1 MVIKNIYKFI
11 IIILVL
17 YICYFFYNLRNS
29 YNLQNNSIESFI
41 DYNQDDDIFDREY
54 VDMYDVAYNDFND
67 IKMDYK
73 HMLDANIFNNNDK
86 IAILGCGVGKW
97 GSYINSNRKNLD
109 DLINIDKSTNMCRKA
124 QKNYPNLKYINGN
137 VVSNNNILNKNSQN
151 IIIIDERMMLYNNFN
166 DQTQIII
173 NCHEWLKKDGY
184 LVVPIYKIDSLGVAC
199 RFYST
204 NYIDDIGKLHGY
216 TYLNGFTHDCWYE
229 INQDSYKNNLDY
241 YEKIVV
247 DNNEKNNKRVFKQPM
262 YIMKDNT
269 LYDIILKSGFTV
281 HKIYDTE
288 KRVVSGYQL
297 AIFKKGKTEITI

>member
-97 GSYINSNRKNLD
+97 GSYINSNHKNLD

-137 VVSNNNILNKNSQN
+137 VVSN
-151 IIIIDERMMLYNNFN
+151 
-166 DQTQIII
+166 
-173 NCHEWLKKDGY
+173 
-184 LVVPIYKIDSLGVAC
+184 
-199 RFYST
+199 
-204 NYIDDIGKLHGY
+204 YIDDIGKLHGY

-229 INQDSYKNNLDY
+229 INQDSDKNNLDY
-241 YEKIVV
+241 YEKIVI

>member
-11 IIILVL
+11 IIIFIL
-17 YICYFFYNLRNS
+17 YICYFLYKLRNS
-29 YNLQNNSIESFI
+29 NKSIDLYNLQNSNKSIESFI

-97 GSYINSNRKNLD
+97 GSYINSNHKNLD

-137 VVSNNNILNKNSQN
+137 VASNNNILNKNSQN

-166 DQTQIII
+166 DQTHIII
-173 NCHEWLKKDGY
+173 NCHEWLKKDG
-184 LVVPIYKIDSLGVAC
+184 
-199 RFYST
+199 
-204 NYIDDIGKLHGY
+204 
-216 TYLNGFTHDCWYE
+216 
-229 INQDSYKNNLDY
+229 
-241 YEKIVV
+241 
-247 DNNEKNNKRVFKQPM
+247 
-262 YIMKDNT
+262 
-269 LYDIILKSGFTV
+269 
-281 HKIYDTE
+281 
-288 KRVVSGYQL
+288 
-297 AIFKKGKTEITI
+297 